1 MRNISGRYL
10 HRTAGKLPDSEENL
24 QTVKGSKTVKKIHG
38 QRGESMGKETAEDQG
53 RTPGRRK
60 EYEIGR
66 TRSGLRLGFTTGSCA
81 AAAAKAGVQMLLS
94 GDEVRQVRL
103 MTPKGIE
110 LYLDVEEIRRG
121 PGSVRCGVRKYS
133 GDDPD
138 VTDGLLICAEV
149 KKEEPEAPLLAL
161 TGSEQE
167 DRIRISGGEGVGR
180 VTRPGLEQPVGEA
193 AVNKIPRQM
202 IREAV
207 REICDKYG
215 YSGGV
220 HVTLTIPGGD
230 RVAEKTFNP
239 RLGILG
245 GLSILGTTGIVE
257 PMSEKALT
265 DTICLEMQVLKENG
279 HDYCIVTPG
288 NYGSDFLKEKMDMD
302 LSLAVK
308 CSNYIGE
315 AIDDA
320 SMLGMKGIL
329 LVGHV
334 GKLVKLAAGVMNT
347 HSRQADCRMEVLA
360 SHAAMAGADRDTVTR
375 IMGCINTT
383 EAIRILKERELLV
396 PVMGTVTERIR
407 EALRRRAGENLSV
420 GAVMFSTEDGI
431 LGKTEEAD
439 VLLEQIRRGR
449 SETRQKACSETRQ
462 KTRPEA

>member
-1 MRNISGRYL
+1 
-10 HRTAGKLPDSEENL
+10 
-24 QTVKGSKTVKKIHG
+24 
-38 QRGESMGKETAEDQG
+38 MGKETAEDEG
-53 RTPGRRK
+53 RTPGGRK

-81 AAAAKAGVQMLLS
+81 AAAAKAGTQMLLS

-110 LYLDVEEIRRG
+110 LYLDVEEIRRSS
-121 PGSVRCGVRKYS
+121 GSVRCGVRKYS

-207 REICDKYG
+207 REICEKYG

-220 HVTLTIPGGD
+220 HVTLTIPGGE

-265 DTICLEMQVLKENG
+265 DTICLEMRVLKENG
-279 HDYCIVTPG
+279 HDCCIVTPG
-288 NYGSDFLKEKMDMD
+288 NYGSDFLKEKMGMD

-320 SMLGMKGIL
+320 AMLDMKGIL

-360 SHAAMAGADRDTVTR
+360 AHAAMAGADRDTVTQ

>member
-1 MRNISGRYL
+1 
-10 HRTAGKLPDSEENL
+10 
-24 QTVKGSKTVKKIHG
+24 
-38 QRGESMGKETAEDQG
+38 MGKETAEDEG
-53 RTPGRRK
+53 RTPGGRK

-81 AAAAKAGVQMLLS
+81 AAAAKAGTQMLLS

-103 MTPKGIE
+103 VTPKGIE
-110 LYLDVEEIRRG
+110 LYLDVEEIRRSS
-121 PGSVRCGVRKYS
+121 GSVRCGVRKYS

-207 REICDKYG
+207 REICEKYG

-220 HVTLTIPGGD
+220 HVTLTIPGGE

-265 DTICLEMQVLKENG
+265 DTICLEMRVLKENG
-279 HDYCIVTPG
+279 HDCCIVTPG
-288 NYGSDFLKEKMDMD
+288 NYGSDFLKEKMGMD

-320 SMLGMKGIL
+320 AMLDMKGIL

-360 SHAAMAGADRDTVTR
+360 AHAAMAGADRDTVTR

>member
-1 MRNISGRYL
+1 
-10 HRTAGKLPDSEENL
+10 
-24 QTVKGSKTVKKIHG
+24 
-38 QRGESMGKETAEDQG
+38 MGKETAEDQG
-53 RTPGRRK
+53 RTPGGRK

-81 AAAAKAGVQMLLS
+81 AAAAKAGTQMLLS

-207 REICDKYG
+207 REICEKYG

-220 HVTLTIPGGD
+220 HVTLTIPGGE

-265 DTICLEMQVLKENG
+265 DTICLEMRVLKENG
-279 HDYCIVTPG
+279 HDCCIVTPG
-288 NYGSDFLKEKMDMD
+288 NYGSDFLKEKMGMD

-320 SMLGMKGIL
+320 AMLDMKGIL

-360 SHAAMAGADRDTVTR
+360 SHAAMAGADRDTVTQ

>member
-1 MRNISGRYL
+1 
-10 HRTAGKLPDSEENL
+10 
-24 QTVKGSKTVKKIHG
+24 
-38 QRGESMGKETAEDQG
+38 MGKETAEDEG
-53 RTPGRRK
+53 RTPGGRK

-81 AAAAKAGVQMLLS
+81 AAAAKAGTQMLLS

-220 HVTLTIPGGD
+220 HVTLTIPGGE

-265 DTICLEMQVLKENG
+265 DTICLEMRVLKENG
-279 HDYCIVTPG
+279 HDCCIVTPG
-288 NYGSDFLKEKMDMD
+288 NYGSDFLKEKMGMD

-360 SHAAMAGADRDTVTR
+360 AHAAMAGADRDTVTR